1 VGALLVQR
9 SSGVGGLVGVDADH
23 YRHAGAFLEGLPRI
37 PGGQADLGL
46 GRPLLSHSR
55 SGADRTAQP
64 FLSQPEGGSGGSGAT
79 CRHPG
84 TYGLQTQGSYRSFN
98 KSVASDFLDEAVRC
112 AVVTSRR
119 VHHRIRER
127 LR

>member
-1 VGALLVQR
+1 
-9 SSGVGGLVGVDADH
+9 
-23 YRHAGAFLEGLPRI
+23 
-37 PGGQADLGL
+37 LGL
-46 GRPLLSHSR
+46 GRPLSSHSR

-112 AVVTSRR
+112 CSDKPSGSPSDPGTVTVRW
-119 VHHRIRER
+119 
-127 LR
+127 